1 MIFHNYGVL
10 ATDNQIEPLNGHE
23 YKQNLH
29 AKSMEPRNLQIHEI
43 SQDGVFA
50 EHGWKQRD

>member
-50 EHGWKQRD
+50 EHG